1 MTFILFNIG
10 PVVAYPVLGHFS
22 LRFCFFLTVY
32 SWQCLFLQ
40 SAYRSI
46 CCTRQGCPLDHIM
59 IWPKILEQCLV
70 SLVPPEALGK
80 YINISSFIFCSQCN
94 MKGPWAQI
102 SLPSL
107 PKFPQIHDSPVC
119 KPLSSTFASL
129 GWPSHRTSH
138 IYDFSSLA
146 LVSFV
151 VRKLPVS
158 GSWTLFCHLFLV
170 SHS

>member
-1 MTFILFNIG
+1 MLYKTGLSTWF
-10 PVVAYPVLGHFS
+10 
-22 LRFCFFLTVY
+22 
-32 SWQCLFLQ
+32 
-40 SAYRSI
+40 
-46 CCTRQGCPLDHIM
+46 M

-70 SLVPPEALGK
+70 SMVPEALSK

-129 GWPSHRTSH
+129 GWPSHRTSR

-151 VRKLPVS
+151 VRKLPVQAL
-158 GSWTLFCHLFLV
+158 GPCFVICSWYHTASSLCGFLQV
-170 SHS
+170 CSRITFLLWLSVATSFKVKVFLCPFNAKPN